1 MVKIIQLSE
10 PEAALRLLLLDV
22 CEYIGTLDGYSKP
35 HLRFTGG
42 WVRDKLLGTASNDI
56 DIGIDTMTG
65 LSFGMRM
72 KEYLELPEAKAKHPQ
87 SALAKLAK
95 IEANPEKSKHLETVA
110 TKILGFDIDLVNLR
124 KETYSEDS
132 RNPQIEFG
140 NPVEDALRRDATV
153 NALFYSLEKCEVE
166 DLTDHGLND
175 IRDKIIRTPLC
186 PYQTFKDDPLR
197 VLRAIRFASRLGWR
211 IDKKAEQAMSAY
223 DIGNAL
229 KTKISRE
236 RVCIELIKMLKGPH
250 PYQAFGLIDRLD
262 LYHTIFTMFSE
273 ESTHAAKTKHWKKSY
288 GQLRA
293 IVSAVT
299 GDPSQSPEPS
309 NKLVNIR
316 SILLS
321 NPIDAPNDVY
331 HAWLLCAFVPWAR
344 VSPAVPQKS
353 KGKAPP
359 RPAALVA
366 RDGLKADN
374 QTVKLIDNAIRDL
387 NDIIHL
393 KDAANVAD
401 PPVTFPLGPGQESPI
416 RSKQGMA
423 IRRWGPYWRSSV
435 MFALLTQVAENSE
448 DNDEELLEGYAQW
461 LKQLRHLDLLE
472 VYRIEPLVTSQ
483 HLLENIHPNPGAWM
497 SKALDMGIAWQLA
510 HPGSTDI
517 EAALLEIKSKK
528 NELGPMTLKRKG
540 IQ

>member
-1 MVKIIQLSE
+1 MAKIIQLSE
-10 PEAALRLLLLDV
+10 PEATLRLLLLDV

-153 NALFYSLEKCEVE
+153 NALFYNLEKCEVE
-166 DLTDHGLND
+166 DLTDRGLND

-197 VLRAIRFASRLGWR
+197 VLRAIRFASRLGWS

-236 RVCIELIKMLKGPH
+236 RVCIELIKMLKG
-250 PYQAFGLIDRLD
+250 
-262 LYHTIFTMFSE
+262 
-273 ESTHAAKTKHWKKSY
+273 ES
-288 GQLRA
+288 L
-293 IVSAVT
+293 
-299 GDPSQSPEPS
+299 
-309 NKLVNIR
+309 
-316 SILLS
+316 LLS
-321 NPIDAPNDVY
+321 PMS
-331 HAWLLCAFVPWAR
+331 VP
-344 VSPAVPQKS
+344 
-353 KGKAPP
+353 
-359 RPAALVA
+359 
-366 RDGLKADN
+366 
-374 QTVKLIDNAIRDL
+374 
-387 NDIIHL
+387 
-393 KDAANVAD
+393 
-401 PPVTFPLGPGQESPI
+401 
-416 RSKQGMA
+416 
-423 IRRWGPYWRSSV
+423 
-435 MFALLTQVAENSE
+435 
-448 DNDEELLEGYAQW
+448 
-461 LKQLRHLDLLE
+461 
-472 VYRIEPLVTSQ
+472 
-483 HLLENIHPNPGAWM
+483 
-497 SKALDMGIAWQLA
+497 
-510 HPGSTDI
+510 
-517 EAALLEIKSKK
+517 
-528 NELGPMTLKRKG
+528 
-540 IQ
+540 